1 MAFSERTTL
10 LPAKKRRSIREK
22 TLHPYFDRR
31 PITGFLIAKDDT
43 IIIERYQYARTDADR
58 LASFSMA
65 KTIVGL
71 LIDIA
76 RDH

>member
-1 MAFSERTTL
+1 LRPDGILGKNNTIAD
-10 LPAKKRRSIREK
+10 KEK
-22 TLHPYFDRR
+22 TLNQYLERR

-43 IIIERYQYARTDADR
+43 ILIERDQYARTDADR
-58 LASFSMA
+58 LTSFSVA

>member
-1 MAFSERTTL
+1 LRPDGILGKNNTIAD
-10 LPAKKRRSIREK
+10 KEK
-22 TLHPYFDRR
+22 TLNQYLERR
-31 PITGFLIAKDDT
+31 AITGFLIAKDDT
-43 IIIERYQYARTDADR
+43 ILIERYQYARTDADR
-58 LASFSMA
+58 LTSFSVA

>member
-1 MAFSERTTL
+1 LSPDGILGKNNTIAG
-10 LPAKKRRSIREK
+10 KEK
-22 TLHPYFDRR
+22 TLNQYLDRR

-43 IIIERYQYARTDADR
+43 ILIKRYQYARTDVDR
-58 LASFSMA
+58 LTSFSVA
-65 KTIVGL
+65 KTIIGL